1 LFIIDHNFWTRNVR
15 KLIKVSEDADCSL
28 DSNENFI
35 EILLSSGWAQVRW
48 QQPKMAKNLPYV
60 RRHSQKNKTQ
70 NQNFFYCSLE
80 DLLSLLRVWTA
91 F

>member
-35 EILLSSGWAQVRW
+35 EILLSSGWAQVR
-48 QQPKMAKNLPYV
+48 
-60 RRHSQKNKTQ
+60 
-70 NQNFFYCSLE
+70 
-80 DLLSLLRVWTA
+80 
-91 F
+91 